1 MVGVR
6 IKIAAIVVC
15 CFVAVAFTWRRSVPL
30 SPLSPPLAFA
40 AATPRPTPA
49 PSFATMCWG
58 TEHCSAL
65 PAKKCSAS
73 LSGEAPVTIIAQEV
87 ETGPSSATGKE
98 LINADGVISPLV
110 SFTAFTVHAADGTF
124 STTWSSATLGSQHF
138 FGMVDEKSGEKR
150 MESTDPIRTLICDS
164 EKH

>member
-1 MVGVR
+1 MVGIR

-15 CFVAVAFTWRRSVPL
+15 CLVAVAFAWRSSVPL

-40 AATPRPTPA
+40 APTPTPA

-65 PAKKCSAS
+65 PAKKCPVS
-73 LSGEAPVTIIAQEV
+73 LSGEAPVTIIARV
-87 ETGPSSATGKE
+87 METGPSTATGKE
-98 LINADGVISPLV
+98 LINADGVISPLI
-110 SFTAFTVHAADGTF
+110 SFTAFTVRAKDGTF
-124 STTWSSATLGSQHF
+124 STTWSSAALGSQHF

-150 MESTDPIRTLICDS
+150 MESTDPAFTIICDS